1 MQQKILNLLL
11 VFILAIVGAFFDASA
26 YLSNNL
32 TKVVDDSAEK
42 QKSSMTKISEETMLG
57 MLNVTFT

>member
-11 VFILAIVGAFFDASA
+11 VFILAIVGTFFDASA

-42 QKSSMTKISEETMLG
+42 QKSSMTKISEETMFG